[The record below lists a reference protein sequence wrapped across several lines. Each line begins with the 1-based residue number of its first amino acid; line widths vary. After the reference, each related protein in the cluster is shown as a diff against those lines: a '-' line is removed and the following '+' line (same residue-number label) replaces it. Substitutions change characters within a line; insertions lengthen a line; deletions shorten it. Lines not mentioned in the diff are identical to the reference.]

1 MKSIHSQFKNL
12 LTEELSKLITEN
24 LPHYELLDSGLGRKL
39 EIIAGIKVNRPSPQ
53 AIWKPL
59 LKESEWQKVSSNC
72 IRTKDGGGKWEH
84 KSGEPTD
91 VVFPYV
97 IDGKKLQFRLKF
109 TSFGH
114 CGIFFEQIPVWNWLY
129 QEVKTLKE
137 KLGRAPKVVNL
148 FGYTGCASLVMAA
161 AGAEVFH
168 VDSSK
173 GVIEWGKESMGL
185 SKLDPKSVRFVQE
198 DAQEFLRHS
207 FKKTFTYDGI
217 LADPPAWG
225 HGVKK
230 EVWEFEKHI
239 HLLVELM
246 HSVLNHRDS
255 FLFLSSHTHGVQ
267 PEALKNIIHDKR
279 WKNITPGELGVRHQN
294 DGRVLPAGIFVTAK
308 SY

>member
-1 MKSIHSQFKNL
+1 M
-12 LTEELSKLITEN
+12 ITQN

-39 EIIAGIKVNRPSPQ
+39 ETIAGVRVTRPSPQ
-53 AIWKPL
+53 AIWKPVG
-59 LKESEWQKVSSNC
+59 KEADWNLATSNC
-72 IRTKDGGGKWEH
+72 LRTKDGGGKWEH
-84 KSGEPTD
+84 RKEPPKD
-91 VVFPYV
+91 FFFPYE
-97 IDGKKLQFRLKF
+97 IDGKKLNFRLKF

-114 CGIFFEQIPVWNWLY
+114 CGIFFEQIPVWEWLY
-129 QEVKTLKE
+129 HEVKTLKE
-137 KLGRAPKVVNL
+137 KLGRAPKVINL

-173 GVIEWGKESMGL
+173 GVLDWGKESQAL
-185 SKLDPKSVRFVQE
+185 SKLDPKSIRWVQE

-217 LADPPAWG
+217 LADPPSWG

-230 EVWEFEKHI
+230 EVWDFEKHI
-239 HLLVELM
+239 HLLTELLL
-246 HSVLNHRDS
+246 SVLNRENS

-267 PEALKNIIHDKR
+267 AEALKNLIHDRR
-279 WKNITPGELGVRHQN
+279 WKNVESGELGVKHKN
-294 DGRVLPAGIFVTAK
+294 DGRILPAGIYSAAK

>member
-1 MKSIHSQFKNL
+1 VGKEADWNL
-12 LTEELSKLITEN
+12 ATT
-24 LPHYELLDSGLGRKL
+24 
-39 EIIAGIKVNRPSPQ
+39 
-53 AIWKPL
+53 
-59 LKESEWQKVSSNC
+59 NC
-72 IRTKDGGGKWEH
+72 LRTKDGGGKWEH
-84 KSGEPTD
+84 RKEPPKD
-91 VVFPYV
+91 FFFPYE
-97 IDGKKLQFRLKF
+97 IDGKKLNFRLKF

-114 CGIFFEQIPVWNWLY
+114 CGIFFEQIPVWEWLY

-137 KLGRAPKVVNL
+137 KLGRAPKVINL

-173 GVIEWGKESMGL
+173 GVLDWGKESQAL
-185 SKLDPKSVRFVQE
+185 SKLDPKSIRWVQE

-217 LADPPAWG
+217 LADPPSWG

-230 EVWEFEKHI
+230 EVWDFEKHI
-239 HLLVELM
+239 HLLTELLL
-246 HSVLNHRDS
+246 SVLNRENS

-267 PEALKNIIHDKR
+267 AEALKNLIHDRR
-279 WKNITPGELGVRHQN
+279 WKNVESGELGVKHKN
-294 DGRVLPAGIFVTAK
+294 DGRILPAGIYSAAK

>member
-1 MKSIHSQFKNL
+1 M
-12 LTEELSKLITEN
+12 ITEK
-24 LPHYELLDSGLGRKL
+24 LPDYELIDSGLGRKL
-39 EIIAGIKVNRPSPQ
+39 EIISGLRVNRPSPQ
-53 AIWKPL
+53 AIWKPYS
-59 LKESEWQKVSSNC
+59 KDSVWNEANSNC

-84 KSGEPTD
+84 KKEPSADLTL
-91 VVFPYV
+91 PYK
-97 IDGKKLQFRLKF
+97 IDGKTLLFKLKF

-114 CGIFFEQIPVWNWLY
+114 CGVFFEQVPVWEWLY
-129 QEVKTLKE
+129 RETKLLKE
-137 KLGRAPKVVNL
+137 KLGRAPKVINL

-173 GVIEWGKESMGL
+173 GVLEWGKENLGL
-185 SKLDPKSVRFVQE
+185 SKLEASSVRWVQE

-207 FKKTFTYDGI
+207 FKKSFTYDGI

-239 HLLVELM
+239 HLLIE
-246 HSVLNHRDS
+246 SVLAVLNKENS
-255 FLFLSSHTHGVQ
+255 FLFLTSHTHGVQ
-267 PEALKNIIHDKR
+267 PEALKNLIQDKR
-279 WKNITPGELGVRHQN
+279 WKSMETGELGVKHRH
-294 DGRVLPAGIFVTAK
+294 DARILPAGIFVTGR

>member
-1 MKSIHSQFKNL
+1 M
-12 LTEELSKLITEN
+12 ITEN

-39 EIIAGIKVNRPSPQ
+39 EIIAGLKVNRPSPQ
-53 AIWKPL
+53 AIWKPY
-59 LKESEWQKVSSNC
+59 LKDAEWNMASSNV

-84 KSGEPTD
+84 KKGEPTD
-91 VVFPYV
+91 MVFPFE
-97 IDGKKLQFRLKF
+97 IDGRKLQFKLKF

-114 CGIFFEQIPVWNWLY
+114 CGIFFEQIPVWEWLY

-173 GVIEWGKESMGL
+173 GVLEWGKDSQKL
-185 SKLDPKSVRFVQE
+185 SRLPENSIKWVQG
-198 DAQEFLRHS
+198 DAQEFMRHS

-217 LADPPAWG
+217 LADPPSWG

-230 EVWEFEKHI
+230 EVWDFEKHI
-239 HLLVELM
+239 HLLVELLL
-246 HSVLNHRDS
+246 STLNRDNS
-255 FLFLSSHTHGVQ
+255 FLFLSCHTHGVQ
-267 PEALKNIIHDKR
+267 PEALKNLIHDKR
-279 WKNITPGELGVRHQN
+279 WKKVDCGELGVKHQK
-294 DGRVLPAGIFVTAK
+294 DPRILPAGIFVTGK